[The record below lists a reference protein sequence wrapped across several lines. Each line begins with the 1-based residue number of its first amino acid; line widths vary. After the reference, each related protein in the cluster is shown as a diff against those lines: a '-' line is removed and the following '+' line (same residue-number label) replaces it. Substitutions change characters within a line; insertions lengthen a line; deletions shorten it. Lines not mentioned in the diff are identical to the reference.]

1 MEEGHAP
8 FQIEPTRIIHDT
20 LTNEADGRGC
30 CRHRISGCELQHD
43 QSRCHQTGA
52 ADSVDSVQA
61 SSEQIVP
68 DDRIDTHIW
77 DARDCGT
84 GLGLSRAVHSLVL
97 VMEL

>member
-1 MEEGHAP
+1 
-8 FQIEPTRIIHDT
+8 
-20 LTNEADGRGC
+20 
-30 CRHRISGCELQHD
+30 
-43 QSRCHQTGA
+43 
-52 ADSVDSVQA
+52 VDSVQA